1 MIRELLVKDFSWW
14 GVAWQST
21 LFAVVGLAGS
31 FLLRRRPARSC
42 QLLFLTVIAAV
53 LVPTMSILVKH
64 FEMGLLAAEPI
75 VLGPDTPVQVAV
87 SLYEVPAALPFMD
100 IPDEVPAGV
109 AEPAEIKAA
118 SGSINVPWRTIATYG
133 WMAAAF
139 ILMGRLL
146 VAFVGGIRLL
156 RAARLCGCEQIRRA
170 ADSAR
175 TRLGMVRALQIH
187 SSKGLR
193 SPVIWCWSRPPVL
206 LVPADLDCAVDW
218 VGVISHEIAHC
229 KRWDHISGLMAEL
242 VVCILP
248 WNPLLWWC
256 KKRMVRLSEQACDD
270 WVVEGGQPGTE
281 YAQSLLNLSPEVQ
294 MAFLPTVIGKEK
306 PMKERI
312 CRIVTDGCGDPR
324 VGIRW
329 AIGVGVL
336 AVLAGVGVAFA
347 QQRPAA
353 REYRGDMER
362 PEVRQEQAAERAMIA
377 GRRNVLT
384 RLREQLQDQV
394 RQTEAA
400 LRERG
405 DQPGEEGRVLGAE
418 LQTLREQV
426 TIVERQLRALEGEP
440 RRPAEAVPGSPER
453 EAQINDLKRHREEL
467 AENARRVERQIEGL
481 RDDQGVEAREL
492 KARLEQIHTE
502 TREVDKQL
510 VEVQRAQARDTIVR
524 PMPPQPRIP
533 PENIR
538 QRRAELTEET
548 RRVENRL
555 KELPPGQ
562 DQEARE
568 IKTRLEQL
576 HAEMAEI
583 DNRPAELPRAQGQI
597 ERARADAEP
606 RPRTAPAGNPRLEAQ
621 MEELRN
627 QMRELREQMQQM
639 QRLMEQTAARGSSRE
654 GTGETERR

>member
-1 MIRELLVKDFSWW
+1 MIRELLLKDFSWW
-14 GVAWQST
+14 VVVWQST
-21 LFAVVGLAGS
+21 LFAIVGLAGS
-31 FLLRRRPARSC
+31 FLLRRRPSRSC
-42 QLLFLTVIAAV
+42 QLLFLAMIATVF
-53 LVPTMSILVKH
+53 VPTMSILVKY
-64 FEMGLLAAEPI
+64 FDMGLLAAEPTALEAD
-75 VLGPDTPVQVAV
+75 VPYEVAV
-87 SLYEVPAALPFMD
+87 SLYEAPATLPHMD
-100 IPDEVPAGV
+100 IQDEAPAGI
-109 AEPAEIKAA
+109 AEPAGAKAA
-118 SGSINVPWRTIATYG
+118 SRGINVPWQTIAMYG

-146 VAFVGGIRLL
+146 VAFVSGIRLL
-156 RAARLCGCEQIRRA
+156 RAAQLCCCEQIRRA

-175 TRLGMVRALQIH
+175 ARLGMVRGLQIR

-229 KRWDHISGLMAEL
+229 KRWDHLSGLMAEL

-312 CRIVTDGCGDPR
+312 YRIVTNGCGDPR
-324 VGIRW
+324 VGIQW
-329 AIGVGVL
+329 AIGVGAL

-347 QQRPAA
+347 QQRPRA
-353 REYRGDMER
+353 REYREDMER
-362 PEVRQEQAAERAMIA
+362 PEVRQEQTTERAMIA

-394 RQTEAA
+394 RQAEAA

-405 DQPGEEGRVLGAE
+405 DQPGEEGRVLDAE

-426 TIVERQLRALEGEP
+426 TIVERQLRALEGET
-440 RRPAEAVPGSPER
+440 RRPAEAVPESPER
-453 EAQINDLKRHREEL
+453 EAQLNDLRRHREEL
-467 AENARRVERQIEGL
+467 VENARRVERQIEGL
-481 RDDQGVEAREL
+481 RDDQNVEARELKAQLEQIRTEMREVEKQLAEVQRPQARGRIVRPMSPQSQVPPGNISQRRAELAEEIRRLENRLKEVPPDQDQEAREL
-492 KARLEQIHTE
+492 KARLEQL
-502 TREVDKQL
+502 R
-510 VEVQRAQARDTIVR
+510 
-524 PMPPQPRIP
+524 
-533 PENIR
+533 
-538 QRRAELTEET
+538 
-548 RRVENRL
+548 
-555 KELPPGQ
+555 
-562 DQEARE
+562 
-568 IKTRLEQL
+568 
-576 HAEMAEI
+576 AEMAEI
-583 DNRPAELPRAQGQI
+583 NNRRAELPRAQGQI
-597 ERARADAEP
+597 ERGRADAEP

-621 MEELRN
+621 IEELRN
-627 QMRELREQMQQM
+627 QMRELQEQMQQM
-639 QRLMEQTAARGSSRE
+639 QRLMEQTAARGPTRE
-654 GTGETERR
+654 GTGEPERR